1 MTQITLLY
9 DILKYS
15 ASSIIV
21 GIIVTLLLVGLMFF
35 IVKGFFPRS
44 TFSPL
49 SILVGLILTLFL
61 GFRMITMCGAISL
74 KWMCNDFETY
84 VNSLIPDD
92 MDQLEIPLS
101 ERDADRIVSQ
111 AIDEFPILPHFVSSG
126 TFIGTNTSNIAHI
139 MAETLN
145 DFLNQFIW
153 QTLLWGLV
161 YLAIAAVLVV
171 WTLKKQ
177 WDHRLSSS
185 GKHMPGHSTTF
196 SGRYSRMSHT
206 SRGHSRSSRYKH

>member
-92 MDQLEIPLS
+92 MLQEAVPLS
-101 ERDADRIVSQ
+101 ETDTDMI
-111 AIDEFPILPHFVSSG
+111 IDKSIKKFPILSQLVDSR
-126 TFIGTNTSNIAHI
+126 TFAGNNIANI
-139 MAETLN
+139 AEDITKTIN
-145 DFLNQFIW
+145 GHLNQFIW
-153 QTLLWGLV
+153 KSILWS
-161 YLAIAAVLVV
+161 LACLIIAAALVV
-171 WTLKKQ
+171 WTLKRYETTEFYDNDS
-177 WDHRLSSS
+177 WDE
-185 GKHMPGHSTTF
+185 F
-196 SGRYSRMSHT
+196 
-206 SRGHSRSSRYKH
+206 